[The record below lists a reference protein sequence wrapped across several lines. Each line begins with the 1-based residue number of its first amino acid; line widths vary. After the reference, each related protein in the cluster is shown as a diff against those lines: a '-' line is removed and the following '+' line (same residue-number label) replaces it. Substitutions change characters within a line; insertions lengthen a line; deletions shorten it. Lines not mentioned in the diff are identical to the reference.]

1 MRDTDE
7 ILRRL
12 RDEPERVDRLVALA
26 VDDLLSRPLAEVLD
40 PAWVASTAVEGLR
53 ASASDARTEAWIRA
67 RIDEARTRA
76 GQETGHAGEVLSPD
90 LVLAVKDLLRRPYV
104 PDRQLVGRFV
114 HHRAV
119 HELVRDMLEHALVE
133 FGQKT
138 RAVVPQ
144 QLPKGLG
151 RSRFGKLVSAAT
163 DVAGAVGH
171 EVERQLEKKVKVFVD
186 GAIRASVDRMADH
199 LVAADRAQDL
209 GDWRAD
215 GFQVLLDLSVDDWLT
230 ELDKLDPD
238 GLVSDLATLLRAVS
252 QVDGLQ
258 GQLES
263 LLTTV
268 VAEAGAVSAG
278 EFLAGSGLEESWRPP
293 LEALARER
301 VRAFVNTPAFAAWV
315 SALVG

>member
-1 MRDTDE
+1 MHDADE
-7 ILRRL
+7 ILQRL
-12 RDEPERVDRLVALA
+12 RERPDHLDALVTLA
-26 VDDLLSRPLAEVLD
+26 VDDLLARPLREVLD

-53 ASASDARTEAWIRA
+53 ASASDERTEAWIRA
-67 RIDEARTRA
+67 RIDEARARA
-76 GQETGHAGEVLSPD
+76 GQEHGRAGDLLTPD
-90 LVLAVKDLLRRPYV
+90 LVEAVKELLRRPYV
-104 PDRQLVGRFV
+104 PDRELVGRFV

-144 QLPKGLG
+144 QLPKSLG

-163 DVAGAVGH
+163 DVAGAVGS
-171 EVERQLEKKVKVFVD
+171 EVERQLEKRVKVFVD

-199 LVAADRAQDL
+199 LVAVERAKDL

-215 GFQVLLDLSVDDWLT
+215 GFQVLLDLSVDDWLA

-238 GLVSDLATLLRAVS
+238 GLVTDLATLLRAVARMERLE
-252 QVDGLQ
+252 D
-258 GQLES
+258 QLRS
-263 LLTTV
+263 LLASAV
-268 VAEAGAVSAG
+268 EEAGDVSAG

-293 LEALARER
+293 LESLARER
-301 VRAFVNTPAFAAWV
+301 VKAFVATPAFAGWV
-315 SALVG
+315 ADLVR